1 MAVLDILLA
10 SLVATSAALPLA
22 ITGAACA
29 RSVPAKEPQESVAT
43 SWCFAVTVD
52 YASRPQAG
60 QVCAETYGLCTS
72 AASMAMSIGGMG
84 GLTAVG
90 ACRRER

>member
-1 MAVLDILLA
+1 VTILETILA

-22 ITGAACA
+22 ITGTACA
-29 RSVPAKEPQESVAT
+29 RSVPAKEPQERVAT

-52 YASRPQAG
+52 YASRDQAG
-60 QVCAETYGLCTS
+60 QVCAETYALCTS

-84 GLTAVG
+84 GLTSVG